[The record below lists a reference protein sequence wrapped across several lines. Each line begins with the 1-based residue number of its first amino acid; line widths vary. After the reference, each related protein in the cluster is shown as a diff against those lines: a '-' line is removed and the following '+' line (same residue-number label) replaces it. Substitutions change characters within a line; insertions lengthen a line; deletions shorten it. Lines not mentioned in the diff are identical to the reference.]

1 MPSFFCFCFNIEQL
15 FEFLSGSTEGNSVLK
30 AALLKWGISLW
41 PPLLGAGVKVEVLAK
56 DFSYAR
62 IRMKLRWYNRNYVG
76 VHYGGSLYSM
86 TDPFYMLMLSESL
99 GRDYVVWDKA
109 AHIDYIKPGRS
120 TVRAEFRVS
129 RDMLDDIREKTAT
142 GEKYLPE
149 FEVQILDEKGELV
162 ARVMR
167 TLYIRKKRQKPEE
180 AGSQ

>member
-1 MPSFFCFCFNIEQL
+1 M
-15 FEFLSGSTEGNSVLK
+15 K
-30 AALLKWGISLW
+30 ATFLKWGISLW
-41 PPLLGAGVKVEVLAK
+41 PPLLGAGVKVEKLAR

-86 TDPFYMLMLSESL
+86 TDPFYMLMLSERL

-120 TVRAEFRVS
+120 TVRAEFYVS
-129 RDMLDDIREKTAT
+129 EELLKDILEKTAS
-142 GEKYLPE
+142 GGKYLPE
-149 FEVQILDEKGELV
+149 FEVKILDESGELV

-167 TLYIRKKRQKPEE
+167 TLYIRRKREAVNTHDSKPEFITE
-180 AGSQ
+180 KAISD

>member
-1 MPSFFCFCFNIEQL
+1 M
-15 FEFLSGSTEGNSVLK
+15 K
-30 AALLKWGISLW
+30 AAFLKWGISLW
-41 PPLLGAGVKVEVLAK
+41 PPLLGAGVKVEELAR

-62 IRMKLRWYNRNYVG
+62 VRMKLRWYNRNYVG

-120 TVRAEFRVS
+120 TVRAEFRIS
-129 RDMLDDIREKTAT
+129 QEMLDDIRQKTAS

-149 FEVQILDEKGELV
+149 FEVQILDESGELV

-167 TLYIRKKRQKPEE
+167 TLYIRRKREAMPVADKKPEHGNKAE
-180 AGSQ
+180 KVIEQADA

>member
-1 MPSFFCFCFNIEQL
+1 M
-15 FEFLSGSTEGNSVLK
+15 K
-30 AALLKWGISLW
+30 AGLLKWGISLW

-86 TDPFYMLMLSESL
+86 TDPFYMLMLSERL
-99 GRDYVVWDKA
+99 GKDYVVWDKA

-120 TVRAEFRVS
+120 TVRAEFNVS
-129 RDMLDDIREKTAT
+129 VELVQQIRERTAK
-142 GEKYLPE
+142 GDKYLPE
-149 FEVQILDEKGELV
+149 FEVLIMDEQGELV

-167 TLYIRKKRQKPEE
+167 TLYIRRKPGAVAGDKTRDMSAQQQVENTE
-180 AGSQ
+180 ASS

>member
-1 MPSFFCFCFNIEQL
+1 M
-15 FEFLSGSTEGNSVLK
+15 K
-30 AALLKWGISLW
+30 AAFLKWGISLW

-120 TVRAEFRVS
+120 TVRTEFNVTPE
-129 RDMLDDIREKTAT
+129 MLQDIREKTAK
-142 GEKYLPE
+142 GEKYLPQ
-149 FEVQILDEKGELV
+149 FEVQIRDDNGELV

-167 TLYIRKKRQKPEE
+167 TLYIRRKQRAVASGSEALGHLEPEKKETI
-180 AGSQ
+180 AS